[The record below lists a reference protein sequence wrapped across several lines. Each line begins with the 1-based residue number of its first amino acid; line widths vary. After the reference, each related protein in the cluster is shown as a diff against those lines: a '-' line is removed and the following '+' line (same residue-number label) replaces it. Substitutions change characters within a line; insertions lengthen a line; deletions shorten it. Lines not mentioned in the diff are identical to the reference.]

1 MQLIPVEAATTPSSP
16 LPIRIPFS
24 VYGRVLIVLLNSKA
38 GDGPFDTGDAMDLVH
53 HQPTDVA
60 RVRGFDHHDDIIRAG
75 DRVGRAHAGHTAER
89 PDDRPDLTRL
99 RLDQDIGSGVHNS
112 TSPSQA
118 LGDTPRAAPMR
129 LSCRN

>member
-1 MQLIPVEAATTPSSP
+1 
-16 LPIRIPFS
+16 
-24 VYGRVLIVLLNSKA
+24 
-38 GDGPFDTGDAMDLVH
+38 MDLVH

-60 RVRGFDHHDDIIRAG
+60 RVRGLDHHDDIIGAG
-75 DRVGRAHAGHTAER
+75 DRVGRAHAGHTTER

-129 LSCRN
+129 LSCRVGYSGYYSTERGSGISGRMQNATIVNRKS